1 MIGLLFAAA
10 LQASSTASPPAATS
24 QTAPSPTGGQSG
36 STAAML
42 GPIGKQVMPAKGCA
56 AFLWGTTDRTLV
68 AMAGAETGRIRVAI
82 DGKPID
88 YLRADESGA
97 GGFGFAGV
105 TTYRGGDLTIAL
117 DMTIV
122 SRDDLASGAMIPAA
136 TLRIDRP
143 GRDTVILPVAGM
155 VGCT

>member
-10 LQASSTASPPAATS
+10 LQASSTASPPTATP
-24 QTAPSPTGGQSG
+24 QTAPLPTGGQSG
-36 STAAML
+36 STAPML

-88 YLRADESGA
+88 YLRANESGA

-155 VGCT
+155 VGCA

>member
-10 LQASSTASPPAATS
+10 LQASSTVTPPTTSP
-24 QTAPSPTGGQSG
+24 QIGGQSG
-36 STAAML
+36 STAPML

-155 VGCT
+155 VGCA